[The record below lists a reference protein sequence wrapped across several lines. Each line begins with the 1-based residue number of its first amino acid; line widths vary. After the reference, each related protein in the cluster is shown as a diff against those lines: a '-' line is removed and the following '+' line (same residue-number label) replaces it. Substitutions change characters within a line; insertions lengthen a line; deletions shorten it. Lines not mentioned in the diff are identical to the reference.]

1 MSAGRERSAQRW
13 GARLMALFIS
23 LRLTTLVLLLGF
35 AATLLGAIIAQG
47 RESAFYDD
55 KYGGVLSALIRGSG
69 LDDTFHTWW
78 FRVLLVLVFAQILLC
93 SVGRF
98 RTAWVQA
105 TRPGDFVP
113 DATQERVEVCAS
125 LEEVT
130 ARAVRLGYRPA
141 SSRVGATRGTLATS
155 HVTLAR
161 GRLQPLGFILLH
173 VSLLALLAGMTW
185 NLSRGF
191 SEAIYLPEG
200 RRVLES
206 NTNRLL
212 ELVNLEPRFQKVRD
226 RGDDT
231 DYELAGM
238 RATVAVYEGG
248 RRLEEGSIE
257 LGGSFAFDRGDLV
270 LQPSLEGS
278 QVVFRVTSPQ
288 GTAVVERLSFAVPVV
303 SLPGGDGLQL
313 RVLDFARDAE
323 STDEGWQ
330 RRSPE
335 MRNPLAAVAVVRE
348 AGDGSQE
355 EVARSDLRLGDELVA
370 EGYTVTFLEA
380 VYMPTAVVS
389 SRAGSSLVLG
399 GIVAN
404 LLGVVLSLGFSFRQ
418 VRLTPVAAG
427 VEVTGFARRRN
438 QPLAEE
444 LARLRSADGSA
455 EPEADGSPDGS
466 GRGRS

>member
-1 MSAGRERSAQRW
+1 D
-13 GARLMALFIS
+13 I
-23 LRLTTLVLLLGF
+23 
-35 AATLLGAIIAQG
+35 
-47 RESAFYDD
+47 AFYDD
-55 KYGGVLSALIRGSG
+55 KYGGVLSALIRGLG

-78 FRVLLVLVFAQILLC
+78 FRVLLVLVFTQILLC

-113 DATQERVEVCAS
+113 DATQERVEVSAS

-130 ARAVRLGYRPA
+130 ARAVRVGYRPA
-141 SSRVGATRGTLATS
+141 PSSRPGAAPGTSATS
-155 HVTLAR
+155 SVTLVR

-173 VSLLALLAGMTW
+173 VSLLALLAGMAW
-185 NLSRGF
+185 NLSLGF
-191 SEAIYLPEG
+191 SEAVYLPEG
-200 RRVLES
+200 QRVLEP

-212 ELVNLEPRFQKVRD
+212 ELVDLEPRFQKVRD

-248 RRLEEGSIE
+248 RRLEEGSFE
-257 LGGSFAFDRGDLV
+257 LGGRLGFDRGDLV
-270 LQPSLEGS
+270 LQPSLGGS

-288 GTAVVERLSFAVPVV
+288 GNAVVERLSFAVPVV
-303 SLPGGDGLQL
+303 SLSGGDGLQL

-323 STDEGWQ
+323 STVEGWR

-335 MRNPLAAVAVVRE
+335 MRDPLAAVAVVRE

-355 EVARSDLRLGDELVA
+355 EVARSDLRIGEELTA
-370 EGYTVTFLEA
+370 EDYTVTFLEA

-389 SRAGSSLVLG
+389 SRAGGGLVLG

-418 VRLTPVAAG
+418 VRLTPVAG
-427 VEVTGFARRRN
+427 GIEVTGFARRRN

-444 LARLRSADGSA
+444 LARLKSAGASA
-455 EPEADGSPDGS
+455 EREADGSPDGA
-466 GRGRS
+466 GRGGS